1 MPVRVVVN
9 GIGTIGKRVAHAV
22 KLQDDM
28 KLVGISTRS
37 PSFVLKTVLEPGA
50 PLYGTDLWA
59 ANEKSLETMRN
70 VGMIVNGTLEEL
82 LATGKVDVVVDCTT
96 AGIGETL
103 KPLYQKYKVKQVFQG
118 GEKAH
123 VADVSFTAVAN
134 YEKALGVN
142 SVRVVSCNTT
152 SLVRTIFAVD
162 ESFCAEEVFVALVRR
177 AADPWEDEE
186 GPINAI
192 APDLKVPSH
201 HGPDVKTV
209 LPNLNITSMAVKVP
223 TTLAH
228 FHMVHAKVKKE
239 TTTEKLLEAFKHGCR
254 ILIFKGSEGY
264 TSTSK
269 ILERFRDLGRIR
281 NDMYEV
287 GVIEE
292 LVAAKGK
299 DVYWGHMVHQE
310 AIVVPENIDAI
321 RAMFEI
327 ERDKY
332 KSIEKTN
339 KSLGI
344 KH

>member
-1 MPVRVVVN
+1 MPVKVVIN

-22 KLQDDM
+22 RLQEDM

-37 PSFVLKTVLEPGA
+37 PSSVLKTVLEPNA

-59 ANEKSLETMRN
+59 ANEESLKAMRDA
-70 VGMIVNGTLEEL
+70 GMIVNGTLEEL
-82 LATGKVDVVVDCTT
+82 LASGGVDVVVDCTT
-96 AGIGETL
+96 AGVGEKL
-103 KPLYQKYKVKQVFQG
+103 KPFYQKYKAKQIYQG
-118 GEKAH
+118 GEKEG
-123 VADVSFTAVAN
+123 VADLSFTAIAS
-134 YEKALGVN
+134 YEKALNAN

-152 SLVRTIFAVD
+152 SLVRTIHTIDSNFGV
-162 ESFCAEEVFVALVRR
+162 EEVFVALVRR
-177 AADPWEDEE
+177 AADPCEDEE

-192 APDLKVPSH
+192 VPDLKLPSH

-209 LPNLNITSMAVKVP
+209 LPNLNIMSIAVKVP

-239 TTTEKLLEAFKHGCR
+239 VSTEKVLEAFSKGCR
-254 ILIFKGSEGY
+254 ILTFKGKEGY
-264 TSTSK
+264 SSTSK
-269 ILERFRDLGRIR
+269 ILERFRDLLRPR
-281 NDMYEV
+281 YDMYEV

-292 LVAAKGK
+292 TVAAKGK
-299 DVYWGHMVHQE
+299 DIYWGHMVHQE

-321 RAMFEI
+321 RAIAGI
-327 ERDKY
+327 ETDKY

-344 KH
+344 IH